1 MKTHTKESKNK
12 EYIEEW
18 SIKTLPKSELM
29 TKVKRNR
36 PQSTEQER
44 REKLNAIELNNAG
57 DLTRE
62 EKLKRMYNF
71 K

>member
-1 MKTHTKESKNK
+1 MKTHTKESKDK

-29 TKVKRNR
+29 IKVKRNR
-36 PQSTEQER
+36 PLSTEQER